1 MLVPIPEETIAI
13 IHAYEGL
20 GGKRNGRYYPYQG
33 KADRKGVLT
42 IGRGHVLSEEE
53 IRTGKYSDGLS
64 IEEVDELFA
73 SDIQPRARRL
83 KELIPE
89 HSEQEFAAA
98 LSFFYN
104 NEYAWIEGS
113 PGRLHRAGKKTAA
126 AQSFLLYHKSGRP
139 LTPRLGLW
147 RRRGSEA
154 LLYLSGG
161 VMVAQTDREE
171 KMLFQQL
178 AAFGLKTQKPK
189 GLKE

>member
-20 GGKRNGRYYPYQG
+20 GGERNGRYYPFQG

-42 IGRGHVLSEEE
+42 IGRGHVLSDEE
-53 IRTGKYSDGLS
+53 IRTGKYADGLS

-73 SDIQPRARRL
+73 YDIQPRARRL
-83 KELIPE
+83 KHLIPD

-113 PGRLHRAGKKTAA
+113 PGRLHRASRKTAA
-126 AQSFLLYHKSGRP
+126 AQAFLLYHKSGRP
-139 LTPRLGLW
+139 LKPWLGLW

-161 VMVAQTDREE
+161 VMVAQSNREE
-171 KMLFQQL
+171 KILFEQL
-178 AAFGLKTQKPK
+178 ATFGLNTQTPK
-189 GLKE
+189 GLRG